1 MFTHSPSPP
10 VENEEI
16 DIDDKGNAE
25 SEIGKSEEKE
35 EDKDVDE
42 KEEEREKVEEMDE
55 EEKEKVKVVI
65 ENNKLE
71 RRASIHYVSRS
82 VRLRQGEKLFAEVSS
97 SSSPSVLTSPMSGS
111 LLSDLSYTHHSFRS
125 NVILSLPS
133 AQEEVEGER

>member
-1 MFTHSPSPP
+1 MG
-10 VENEEI
+10 E
-16 DIDDKGNAE
+16 GR
-25 SEIGKSEEKE
+25 GGGY
-35 EDKDVDE
+35 
-42 KEEEREKVEEMDE
+42 E

-111 LLSDLSYTHHSFRS
+111 LLSDLSYTCHSFRS
-125 NVILSLPS
+125 NFILSSSS
-133 AQEEVEGER
+133 AQEKVEGER